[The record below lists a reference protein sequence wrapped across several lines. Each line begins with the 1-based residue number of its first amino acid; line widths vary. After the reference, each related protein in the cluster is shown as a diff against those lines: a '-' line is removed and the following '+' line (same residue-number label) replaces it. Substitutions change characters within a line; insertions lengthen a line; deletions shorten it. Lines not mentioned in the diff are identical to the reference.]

1 MAAIGEKNHFDRKFL
16 IGAVGLLAV
25 FFYFVACALDRGSW
39 HFLDGVDL
47 VIHEAGHVIF
57 MFFGEFVSFAGGTII
72 QIVLPL
78 IFASYFFL
86 RHKFVSASAVSF
98 WLGQNLTNISVYV
111 ADAETMAL
119 PLLGGGIHDW
129 NYMLGE
135 TGLLMQ
141 APRIAAAFY
150 SLGMF
155 VYCLALAVG
164 FYGLYDDL
172 CKRILD
178 KENNN

>member
-1 MAAIGEKNHFDRKFL
+1 MAAIGEKKYFDRKFL
-16 IGAVGLLAV
+16 ISAVGLLAV

-47 VIHEAGHVIF
+47 VIHESGHVMF

-78 IFASYFFL
+78 AFALYFFL
-86 RHKFVSASAVSF
+86 RHEFVSASVVSF

-111 ADAETMAL
+111 ADAENMAL

-141 APRIAAAFY
+141 APRIAAMFY

-164 FYGLYDDL
+164 FYGLHGGWR
-172 CKRILD
+172 KRISD
-178 KENNN
+178 KQERD